1 MPHAGLKSVS
11 PVGALWSPCQGGPE
25 MAILPCDFPD
35 VDAAVAGLPVPS
47 KVAGVSAARRIT
59 LPTRICRQ
67 GSLVSRETVG
77 VSNAHALKA
86 TGPQMAP
93 NGRDCGASMGSD
105 WREPES
111 ASAHLPRS
119 RWVIAL
125 ARFLPFHLR
134 FRLFQ
139 FGPRKAP
146 PYRSTVAGCATLGS
160 RGYSAGPLK
169 KGAGRR
175 RHRNE
180 GRKHHAQVAGWRHDF
195 PERNPMSPSPLSRR
209 IRGCR
214 SG

>member
-25 MAILPCDFPD
+25 MAILPCYFPD

-77 VSNAHALKA
+77 VPNAHALKA

-139 FGPRKAP
+139 FGPRETPPLPLNCGEMRNAREPWVFGGPSQKGGWSSAAP
-146 PYRSTVAGCATLGS
+146 
-160 RGYSAGPLK
+160 
-169 KGAGRR
+169 
-175 RHRNE
+175 E
-180 GRKHHAQVAGWRHDF
+180 
-195 PERNPMSPSPLSRR
+195 
-209 IRGCR
+209 
-214 SG
+214 